1 MTVTEILGVLS
12 PLKVVNKRTFLMLM
26 LGTVA
31 VLASAWVFSPSPLL
45 PNPSEV
51 WSCFKDQW
59 EAGLGTQLIISYTLN
74 LQAILWSIVISLG
87 LSYLSVVPIFKPLVM
102 MSTYLRFL
110 SMAGLSVAFAVAIAN
125 PHTVKVAML
134 TFSISVWFITSML
147 DVIKDIPQEQYD
159 LARTLRM
166 GKWRVVWEVVVL
178 GQADRVFDVLRQ
190 VAAMGWMMLTMV
202 ESIVFA
208 EGGVGTVLQT
218 MQKHARFGD
227 IMAIQICILLLGAG
241 QDYAIG
247 VTKNLLCPYA
257 ALNGG
262 KR

>member
-1 MTVTEILGVLS
+1 MTFDIFSIIS
-12 PLKVVNKRTFLMLM
+12 PLRVVNKKAFSMLMLM
-26 LGTVA
+26 TVA
-31 VLASAWVFSPSPLL
+31 VLALAWVLSPSPLL

-51 WSCFKDQW
+51 LSCFQDQW
-59 EAGLGTQLIISYTLN
+59 AAGLGSQLVTSYTLN
-74 LQAILWSIVISLG
+74 LQAIFWSIVISLG
-87 LSYLSVVPIFKPLVM
+87 LSYLSVVPAFKPIVI

-147 DVIKDIPQEQYD
+147 DVIKAIPQEQFD

-166 GKWRVVWEVVVL
+166 GEWRVVWEVVVL
-178 GQADRVFDVLRQ
+178 GQFDKVFDVIRQ
-190 VAAMGWMMLTMV
+190 TAAMGWMMLTLV

-247 VTKNLLCPYA
+247 MAKNLFCPYA
-257 ALNGG
+257 DLGSKN
-262 KR
+262 

>member
-1 MTVTEILGVLS
+1 MPAKEILGVLS
-12 PLKVVNKRTFLMLM
+12 PLTATSKKTFLMLM
-26 LGTVA
+26 VGTVA
-31 VLASAWVFSPSPLL
+31 VLSMAWVFSPSPLL

-51 WSCFKDQW
+51 WSCFQDQW
-59 EAGLGTQLIISYTLN
+59 ASGLGTQLIISYTLN
-74 LQAILWSIVISLG
+74 LQAILWSVVISLG
-87 LSYLSVVPIFKPLVM
+87 LSYISVVPIFKPFVM

-110 SMAGLSVAFAVAIAN
+110 SMAGLSVAFAVVIAN

-166 GKWRVVWEVVVL
+166 GEWRVVWEVVVL
-178 GQADRVFDVLRQ
+178 GQIDRVFDVLRQ
-190 VAAMGWMMLTMV
+190 VAAVGWMMLTMV

-247 VTKNLLCPYA
+247 VAKNVLCPYA
-257 ALNGG
+257 TGG

>member
-1 MTVTEILGVLS
+1 MPAKEILGALS
-12 PLKVVNKRTFLMLM
+12 PLTATSKKTFLMLM
-26 LGTVA
+26 VGTVA
-31 VLASAWVFSPSPLL
+31 VLSMAWVFSPSPLL

-51 WSCFKDQW
+51 WSCFQDQW
-59 EAGLGTQLIISYTLN
+59 ASGLGTQLIISYTLN
-74 LQAILWSIVISLG
+74 LQAILWSVVISLG
-87 LSYLSVVPIFKPLVM
+87 LSYISVVPIFKPFVM

-110 SMAGLSVAFAVAIAN
+110 SMAGLSVAFAVVIAN

-166 GKWRVVWEVVVL
+166 GEWRVVWEVVVL
-178 GQADRVFDVLRQ
+178 GQIDRVFDVLRQ

-247 VTKNLLCPYA
+247 VAKNVLCPYA
-257 ALNGG
+257 TGG

>member
-1 MTVTEILGVLS
+1 MTTGVLGVLS
-12 PLKVVNKRTFLMLM
+12 PLKVISERTFAMLM
-26 LGTVA
+26 AGTVA
-31 VLASAWVFSPSPLL
+31 VLSLAWVLSPSPLL

-51 WSCFKDQW
+51 WSCFQDQW
-59 EAGLGTQLIISYTLN
+59 TAGLGSQLITSYTLN
-74 LQAILWSIVISLG
+74 LQAIMWSIIISLG
-87 LSYLSVVPIFKPLVM
+87 LSYLSVVPIFKPIVM

-147 DVIKDIPQEQYD
+147 DVIKAIPQEQFD

-166 GKWRVVWEVVVL
+166 GQWRVVWEVVVL
-178 GQADRVFDVLRQ
+178 GQMDKVFDVLRT

-241 QDYAIG
+241 QDYGIG
-247 VTKNLLCPYA
+247 VLKNTFCPYA
-257 ALNGG
+257 NLNGG
-262 KR
+262 KS

>member
-1 MTVTEILGVLS
+1 MTATEVFGFVS
-12 PLKVVNKRTFLMLM
+12 PLKVTSKRTFLMLM
-26 LGTVA
+26 TGTVA
-31 VLASAWVFSPSPLL
+31 ALTLAWVLSPSPLL

-51 WSCFKDQW
+51 LSCFQDQW
-59 EAGLGTQLIISYTLN
+59 TAGLGAQLIISYMLN

-87 LSYLSVVPIFKPLVM
+87 LSYLSVVPIFKPVVM

-147 DVIKDIPQEQYD
+147 DVIKSIPQEQYD

-166 GKWRVVWEVVVL
+166 GDWRVVWEVVVL
-178 GQADRVFDVLRQ
+178 GQIDKVFDVLRT

-202 ESIVFA
+202 ESVVFS

-227 IMAIQICILLLGAG
+227 IMAIQLCILILGVG

-247 VTKNLLCPYA
+247 VTKNLFCPYSE
-257 ALNGG
+257 
-262 KR
+262 K